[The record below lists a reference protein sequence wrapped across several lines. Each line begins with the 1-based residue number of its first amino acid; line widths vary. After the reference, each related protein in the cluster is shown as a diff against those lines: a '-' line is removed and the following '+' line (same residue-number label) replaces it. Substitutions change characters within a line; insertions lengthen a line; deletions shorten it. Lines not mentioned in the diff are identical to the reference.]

1 MDDLRKVRPG
11 DKLRV
16 SSKAW
21 NRVVD
26 NLATR
31 PEFRAGVGDYSPI
44 NFRILCRNQSG
55 AAVGRWGILQI
66 TGVAPAVTGAAAQ
79 FQDSPAIVGVT
90 PATGTFPYVVA
101 IEPIKNGE
109 MGRVA
114 IDGTVQV
121 RLEVVEAS
129 HEFAVVKPGNRTELK
144 SAAAGTCEILWKESG
159 TGAGKWAI
167 VRLGRGGAPTNRL
180 GKITGTWT
188 KGTTAAVYEYSGD
201 GVQVT
206 GNATFEAINRFATVS
221 PPTGASGA
229 WVACTAIGS
238 RWHLVAAECG

>member
-31 PEFRAGVGDYSPI
+31 PEFRAEVGGYTPI

-55 AAVGRWGILQI
+55 SAVSRWGILQI
-66 TGVAPAVTGAAAQ
+66 TGVAPAVTGSAAQ
-79 FQDSPAIVGVT
+79 FQDGPAIVGDT
-90 PATGTFPYVVA
+90 PATGAFPYVVA
-101 IEPIKNGE
+101 IEPIAAGA

-114 IDGTVQV
+114 IDGAVQV
-121 RLEVVEAS
+121 KLEVANAS
-129 HEFAVVKPGNRTELK
+129 DGFAVVKPGNRAELR
-144 SAAAGTCEILWKESG
+144 SAAAGTAQILWKEGG

-167 VRLGRGGAPTNRL
+167 VRLGGGGASSTRL

-201 GVQVT
+201 GVQLS
-206 GNATFEAINRFATVS
+206 GNPTFVAINRFASVS
-221 PPTGASGA
+221 LPTGTSGA
-229 WVACTAIGS
+229 WVACSTIGS
-238 RWHLVAAECG
+238 TWHLMAAECG